1 MVGHGTQK
9 RGTVIREGR
18 QAAGEGMKAGGEEVK
33 KWFNDIG
40 DGIKDVERK
49 L

>member
-1 MVGHGTQK
+1 MK
-9 RGTVIREGR
+9 
-18 QAAGEGMKAGGEEVK
+18 AAKAVGEGMKAGGEEVK
-33 KWFNDIG
+33 KWFHDIG

>member
-1 MVGHGTQK
+1 VN
-9 RGTVIREGR
+9 
-18 QAAGEGMKAGGEEVK
+18 AAKKIGEGLKAGGEDVK
-33 KWFNDIG
+33 KWFQDIG